1 MLTGRLQARYFKTMM
16 KEADHLG
23 KVKRLRVPE
32 IDVDPLKPAYEV
44 RLRGRDMHYS
54 FADFGACVVLHG
66 YADGAGAVK
75 GVLCSVLL
83 KRLV

>member
-1 MLTGRLQARYFKTMM
+1 MM

-54 FADFGACVVLHG
+54 FADFEPVLYCMG
-66 YADGAGAVK
+66 MQTALARLKEFYAR
-75 GVLCSVLL
+75 SS
-83 KRLV
+83 